1 MEQSLDNYNDG
12 GTRGR
17 AAGGNWCPEYNIKKL
32 LSEKMQAERSVF
44 RYIFADVFL
53 VVLISPV
60 VVVVVTASAMDNPTF
75 AALFAWAIA
84 SSSSVAAI
92 IVVVHLSHLF
102 SGVHAES
109 CKQ

>member
-60 VVVVVTASAMDNPTF
+60 VVVVTASAMDNPTF